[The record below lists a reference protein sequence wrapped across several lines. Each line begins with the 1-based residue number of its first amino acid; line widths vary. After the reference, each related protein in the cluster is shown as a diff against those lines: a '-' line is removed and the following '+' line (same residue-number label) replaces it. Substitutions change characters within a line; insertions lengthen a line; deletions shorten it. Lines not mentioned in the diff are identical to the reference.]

1 MDANSSRE
9 DRAAF
14 RAKVQQSEEHWRAKA
29 REVVGADP
37 MEQAIWQRITMT
49 YRDMMWFE
57 TTHQFPN
64 GLPLDD
70 QWEVDLELWSSALS
84 GIRGHQYGH

>member
-1 MDANSSRE
+1 
-9 DRAAF
+9 
-14 RAKVQQSEEHWRAKA
+14 
-29 REVVGADP
+29 